1 MVLEQERLHAAQRE
15 AVRVQG
21 IKDLKASL
29 KLTFKSWRG
38 AVRLLPPP
46 SPGDPFHCRVI
57 ACLLAG

>member
-29 KLTFKSWRG
+29 KLTFKSWG
-38 AVRLLPPP
+38 AVRFLPPP

-57 ACLLAG
+57 ARLAG